1 METQEGRQEECS
13 YSPLK
18 ANMEPFFI
26 CMKESKGV
34 PLQTSASGSGASVVS
49 VVTATVAV
57 ASGVA
62 AASRALV
69 VRSTAGGS
77 VGETGVDA
85 KAGLSGRGDLPMSS
99 EESGRWYGLRPKS
112 VAGLRVGLSR
122 RLLAGIGDGEAPS
135 SGSSS

>member
-1 METQEGRQEECS
+1 
-13 YSPLK
+13 
-18 ANMEPFFI
+18 MEPFFI

-122 RLLAGIGDGEAPS
+122 RLLVGIGDGEAPS